1 MTFVRD
7 DLRPLQRR
15 AAVMLAVTAVALA
28 SFLVRL
34 WVLQVVQGPRWREAA
49 ENNRLRRLPLEAPRG
64 MVKDVHGEV
73 ILDNRPAYQLL
84 LFPEE
89 MSDPMRTAAFLTR
102 LEIAPAE
109 EVRARLEKARRTSH
123 LPSVIADNLT
133 WPQVAAIAAHAGEY
147 HELEIHPATRRSLPP
162 GATVAH
168 VVGQL
173 GEVSPEQLVERPDLR
188 PGQLVGRSGLER
200 AYQDVLGGTPGNLV
214 VVVDALGKQVSAL
227 SEEPPVAG
235 RPLEVTIDLALQREA
250 VAAMSGQVGAVVALD
265 PRDGAVRVL
274 LSQPAFDPELFAG
287 HLEPARWH
295 ELISDPLNPLHDR
308 ALQAL
313 YPPGS
318 TIKPLFATGAL
329 KDGVRTPFDTVYCTG
344 AVIIYGHPYR
354 CWQAGGHGRMA
365 IEQAIEQSCDTY
377 FYYVARDA
385 GIDRLASWARMFG
398 LGSPTRI
405 ELGGENPGL
414 VPDDS
419 WSRRARGQPWY
430 GGETISVGIGQGPI
444 LVTPLQLAVAYAALI
459 NGGNLVHPHLVPGK
473 GGVPQPIGLPLE
485 ALAHVRSGMERVVTG
500 ERGTARRFGSLP
512 VRFAGKTGTSQ
523 VMRKKEGVK
532 WYELPW
538 DQRHHALFVGFAPVD
553 DPRLLVCVVVEH
565 GGDAA
570 SVAAPIA
577 ARIIQRAFGPRVG
590 EGDVTATVPPIF
602 QNTSLP
608 PPPTSGSETSVPGVT
623 GPPTAALEPAH
634 PANRAEAR
642 PQVHAGTTLQAQPI
656 RR

>member
-7 DLRPLQRR
+7 DLRPVQRR
-15 AAVMLAVTAVALA
+15 AAAMLAVTVVALA
-28 SFLVRL
+28 TFMVRL
-34 WVLQVVQGPRWREAA
+34 WVLQVVQGQRWREAA

-64 MVKDVHGEV
+64 MVKDVRGEV

-89 MSDPMRTAAFLTR
+89 MSDPTRTAAFLTH
-102 LEIAPAE
+102 LEIAPAD

-133 WPQVAAIAAHAGEY
+133 WPQVAAIAAHAAEY

-173 GEVSPEQLVERPDLR
+173 GEVSPEQLAERPDLR

-200 AYQDVLGGTPGNLV
+200 AYQDILGGTPGNLV

-329 KDGVRTPFDTVYCTG
+329 KDGIRTPFDTVYCTG
-344 AVIIYGHPYR
+344 AVNIYGHPYR

-414 VPDDS
+414 VPDES

-444 LVTPLQLAVAYAALI
+444 LVTPLQLAVAYAALV

-473 GGVPQPIGLPLE
+473 GGAPEPIGLPPE
-485 ALAHVRSGMERVVTG
+485 ALAHVRSGMERVVNG
-500 ERGTARRFGSLP
+500 ERGTARRLGNLP

-538 DQRHHALFVGFAPVD
+538 EQRHHALFVGFAPVD
-553 DPRLLVCVVVEH
+553 EPHLLVCVVVEH

-577 ARIIQRAFGPRVG
+577 ARIIQRAFGPNAG
-590 EGDVTATVPPIF
+590 EGDVTATVPPIW

-608 PPPTSGSETSVPGVT
+608 PPPTSGSETGAAGET

-634 PANRAEAR
+634 PANHEEGR
-642 PQVHAGTTLQAQPI
+642 PPVHAATTLHAPPT